1 MRRTVP
7 RRFLGTRYRIM
18 ASAEL
23 KIRAPRGSLARSVVP
38 RFRDCGDIRF
48 SFVHANADDCNY
60 VSKTRIPRLEY
71 SPETCDVMKLASNL
85 YE

>member
-60 VSKTRIPRLEY
+60 VSKNSHTALGILAGDVRRDEARI
-71 SPETCDVMKLASNL
+71 
-85 YE
+85 